1 MNHEG
6 NPATVGE
13 ATARVA
19 HDFNNLLLA
28 ILGFATLL
36 SEQAQNEDTARCTAE
51 ILEASQ
57 RALVLTERLREIS
70 EQTAAIPL
78 VCASPDADPAEAY
91 PQE

>member
-1 MNHEG
+1 MNHKG
-6 NPATVGE
+6 NPETVGE
-13 ATARVA
+13 ATGRVA

-36 SEQAQNEDTARCTAE
+36 NEQADNEDTVRCTAE

-78 VCASPDADPAEAY
+78 VCASPDVDHGEVY
-91 PQE
+91 PRE